1 MGKIEKLT
9 LALCFLVLV
18 SFEAIADGTTT
29 IMSPD
34 GSITICTV
42 GSNGVVICV

>member
-1 MGKIEKLT
+1 MGKIETLT

-18 SFEAIADGTTT
+18 SFEAIADSTTT

-34 GSITICTV
+34 GSITVCSV
-42 GSNGVVICV
+42 GDNGVIICV

>member
-1 MGKIEKLT
+1 MGKIEAFT
-9 LALCFLVLV
+9 LAICFLFLISV
-18 SFEAIADGTTT
+18 EAIADGTTT

-34 GSITICTV
+34 GSVTVCTV

>member
-1 MGKIEKLT
+1 MGK
-9 LALCFLVLV
+9 V
-18 SFEAIADGTTT
+18 EAITIALGFLFLLSVEALADDTTT

-34 GSITICTV
+34 GSVTVCTV

>member
-1 MGKIEKLT
+1 MGKIETIT
-9 LALCFLVLV
+9 LALCFFILI

-34 GSITICTV
+34 GSITVCSV
-42 GSNGVVICV
+42 GSNGVIICV

>member
-1 MGKIEKLT
+1 MGKIEAFT
-9 LALCFLVLV
+9 LAVCFLFLISV
-18 SFEAIADGTTT
+18 EALADGTTT

-34 GSITICTV
+34 GSITVCTV